1 MGSLPL
7 TGSKPFFTNIHWSSS
22 QTRTRTRTIS
32 LKQRLKV
39 FASQSRN
46 EEEKESPK
54 LDSYD
59 LMELKFGRLIGEDPK
74 LTLAKIMGRKVNP
87 DASYLDI
94 EKAFH
99 KNGGKVVE
107 VEEVPFEGSNGGKS
121 SRKLDDLGL
130 VRPVPV
136 KGFSFKSDDV
146 KPALE
151 IKKPVRTEN
160 VEGSDRKSSVPN
172 VILRKPTV
180 FKDDGDVGTLTSRLR
195 MKPNLSLKMG
205 DEQVKEKFSNMTLL
219 KKPEP
224 PVAKSTD
231 MVEETSSN
239 VDQGNNDGELK
250 MWNEERGDEI
260 SGFTL
265 LERPHKPSVEKEE
278 EEFEE
283 VNAMVPNAEPEQH
296 EQLELHQA
304 PNDLSESLDIKSAD
318 SGLELPVDAALQ
330 AKPKRLDQYVKRTSK
345 FVEEG
350 TSLNLGG
357 QTSNDNLGN
366 AADVSDFQESEDADW
381 TRAEGLI
388 ETGDREDV
396 ELVSCN
402 TKGFIVSF
410 GSLVGFLPYRNL
422 NSKWKFFA
430 FETWLKQ
437 KGLDPSMFKQN
448 SGTFTSFDTDIK
460 IFSPDS
466 PPSPEIDGKVED
478 KISPDMKLEDLLRIY
493 YQEKN
498 RFLSSFIGQKL
509 KANVLVADRKLRKLI
524 FSLRRKENVQLAE
537 KKRNLMARLQVG
549 DIVKCRVQ
557 KIAYFGIFVEVEGV
571 SALIHQSEL
580 SWDATVNPASY
591 FRIGQVL
598 EAKVHQLNFATERL
612 FLSLKEV
619 MPDPLMNSLEAIIG
633 DHDPLDGRL
642 EAAQTDV
649 EWPEVESLV
658 EELQKIDGVKSVS
671 KGRFFRSPG
680 LAPTFQVYMA
690 SIFED
695 QYKLLARSGN
705 KIQEVI
711 VQTSLDK
718 ERMKSA
724 IMTCANRVE

>member
-7 TGSKPFFTNIHWSSS
+7 TGSKPFFTNLHWSSS
-22 QTRTRTRTIS
+22 RTRTPTRTIS
-32 LKQRLKV
+32 LKQRIKV
-39 FASQSRN
+39 FASRSPN
-46 EEEKESPK
+46 EEEKQSPK

-59 LMELKFGRLIGEDPK
+59 LMELKFGRLMGEDPK
-74 LTLAKIMGRKVNP
+74 LTLAKIMGRKANP

-94 EKAFH
+94 EKAFY

-107 VEEVPFEGSNGGKS
+107 VEEVPFEGSKGGKS

-136 KGFSFKSDDV
+136 KGFQFKSDDN

-180 FKDDGDVGTLTSRLR
+180 FKDDDDAETLTSRLR
-195 MKPNLSLKMG
+195 MRPNLSLNMR
-205 DEQVKEKFSNMTLL
+205 DEQVKEKFSDMTLL
-219 KKPEP
+219 RKPEA

-231 MVEETSSN
+231 TVEEPSSN
-239 VDQGNNDGELK
+239 VDQGNDDGELN
-250 MWNEERGDEI
+250 MLNEEP
-260 SGFTL
+260 GFTL
-265 LERPHKPSVEKEE
+265 LERPHKPSVKKEE
-278 EEFEE
+278 EEFGEW
-283 VNAMVPNAEPEQH
+283 NAMVPNDELEQH
-296 EQLELHQA
+296 EQLELHWA
-304 PNDLSESLDIKSAD
+304 PNDLNESLDVKSVD
-318 SGLELPVDAALQ
+318 SRLELHVDAALQ
-330 AKPKRLDQYVKRTSK
+330 AKPKRLDQYVEQTSK

-350 TSLNLGG
+350 TFLDLGG

-366 AADVSDFQESEDADW
+366 SVDMSDFQESEDADW
-381 TRAEGLI
+381 TKAEGLI
-388 ETGDREDV
+388 KTGDRGDV

-422 NSKWKFFA
+422 SSKWKFLA

-437 KGLDPSMFKQN
+437 KGLDPSIYKQN
-448 SGTFTSFDTDIK
+448 SGTITSFDTDIK

-466 PPSPEIDGKVED
+466 PPSLEIDGKVED

-493 YQEKN
+493 DQEKN

-509 KANVLVADRKLRKLI
+509 KANVLVADRKIRKLI
-524 FSLRRKENVQLAE
+524 FSLRRKESEELVE

-549 DIVKCRVQ
+549 DIVKCRIQ

-598 EAKVHQLNFATERL
+598 EAKVHQLNFSLERIL
-612 FLSLKEV
+612 LSLKEV
-619 MPDPLMNSLEAIIG
+619 TPDPLINSLEAIIG

-658 EELQKIDGVKSVS
+658 EELQKIEGVQSVS

-705 KIQEVI
+705 KVQEVI

-724 IMTCANRVE
+724 VLTCANRVE